1 MKAINLEIPKVA
13 QKFDDEC
20 GPACVAQVLKFFSIE
35 PEIDEIIEACSNSYK
50 TRDWDYKMGT
60 YLLSKSL
67 KVTINTFQSFIYDP
81 SWFNLDKNKLLG
93 KLQKELNF
101 LYSNSPRLKDPTYT
115 SWHNANVEISEIE
128 AAIEFLEKGGVVTFL
143 PISKELIQSYLNQMM
158 PVICAFDAILLHGMK
173 RGFRGKPD
181 DVSGV
186 PQGHMAVISG
196 YTEREFILVD
206 PSCWYRAEES
216 YKVDADRL
224 INSILV
230 RDQNLIICSSS
241 F

>member
-1 MKAINLEIPKVA
+1 MKVVDLKIPKIA

-20 GPACVAQVLKFFSIE
+20 GPACVAQVLKFFSID

-60 YLLSKSL
+60 YLLSKGL
-67 KVTINTFQSFIYDP
+67 RVTINTFQSFIYDP
-81 SWFNLDKNKLLG
+81 SWFDLEKNKLLE
-93 KLQKELNF
+93 KLKEELNF
-101 LYSNSPRLKDPTYT
+101 LYSDSPRLKDQGYT
-115 SWHNANVEISEIE
+115 SWHNISTEISEIE
-128 AAIEFLEKGGVVTFL
+128 AAIEFLNKGGIVTFL
-143 PISKELIQSYLNQMM
+143 PISKELIQGYLNQGM

-181 DVSGV
+181 DIGGV

-196 YTEREFILVD
+196 YFEKEFVLVD
-206 PSCWYRAEES
+206 PSYWYRAEES
-216 YKVDADRL
+216 YKVNKDRL
-224 INSILV
+224 TNSIIV
-230 RDQNLIICSSS
+230 RDQNLIVCSNS